1 MAAPSNKS
9 SSSPIPGR
17 ANPSPRS
24 SEIGN
29 PMRRSFTGNP
39 FSKPSI
45 IPNPRGLNPNTPANS
60 PSELPRRNSSVSRES
75 VVTLRDSE
83 DNKENGKMAKLR
95 SPMGSKGSGTKNFMS
110 PTISA
115 ASKINASPRKRILE
129 ERNEQ
134 VRASVSVSDVKIA
147 SFSPAI
153 SDSSDHKKE
162 EEEEILA
169 APPVSAESEA
179 ISDSKA
185 KKVVFVESELD
196 NLEPT
201 FKISPPPPPLCSSSP
216 SIPVIAPLDSDP
228 LAPPYDPKTNYLS
241 PRPRFL
247 HYKPNPRVE
256 LYLSK
261 SKEGKRLEDSFA
273 SRSFSDSD
281 ITDDEEE
288 IYSES
293 LPKESEEDISSGED
307 VRAEDKQ
314 EDDEEEE
321 LLVSE
326 PSPIDAMISKE
337 TVEAKTEFKPPRS
350 VWRSKLTALLII
362 LSVLCVS
369 ISVANLPVIDHSVFD
384 GIPAFL
390 KQYDQPEILEFAK
403 ASLDEIAQRF
413 PVWYANSISSLSKL
427 ISNLREAHKVE
438 PLHYFN
444 LSALVEDDFEM
455 NVFVPTREKREFHI
469 GADKA
474 LQIDAEYQEQVHQ
487 KADEASSEVEEE
499 TPEIHFSTDLVEAGQ
514 VPSAELVE
522 PESSIAE
529 KSQEENDP
537 IPISQADEARSEV
550 FEAEVPQEVG
560 VSSGAE
566 MEAQVSEAE
575 MPQEEVD
582 VSSGAEMEAAKD
594 YLFSSET
601 PEAGV
606 TVDESREDSFSK
618 VNVLGMAFLVLA
630 LIASTGFFFVKK
642 GSNNSTLNS
651 FDVSIKG
658 QGLVNKKLDSSPTLN
673 KPGNTFEVRDFSGES
688 CPSEMSSYRNT
699 SYNNNKKGLNSRNEA
714 QSYERKTKKNQR
726 RESMASSS
734 MDSSMGSPSYGSF
747 TTYEKIP
754 VKYGQGDDE
763 VITPVRRS
771 SRLRSYVTSS

>member
-1 MAAPSNKS
+1 MFA
-9 SSSPIPGR
+9 
-17 ANPSPRS
+17 
-24 SEIGN
+24 EI
-29 PMRRSFTGNP
+29 
-39 FSKPSI
+39 
-45 IPNPRGLNPNTPANS
+45 
-60 PSELPRRNSSVSRES
+60 PRRNSSVSRES
-75 VVTLRDSE
+75 VLTLRDSE

-95 SPMGSKGSGTKNFMS
+95 SPMGSKGSGTKSFMS

-129 ERNEQ
+129 DRNEP

-162 EEEEILA
+162 EAEEEILA

-185 KKVVFVESELD
+185 KKVVFVEPELD
-196 NLEPT
+196 NLKPT
-201 FKISPPPPPLCSSSP
+201 FKISPPPPLCSSSP

-273 SRSFSDSD
+273 SGSFSDSD
-281 ITDDEEE
+281 ITDESEET
-288 IYSES
+288 YSES
-293 LPKESEEDISSGED
+293 LPKESEEDISSGEN

-314 EDDEEEE
+314 EEDEEEE
-321 LLVSE
+321 LLFSE

-337 TVEAKTEFKPPRS
+337 TVEAKTEFKPRRS

-384 GIPAFL
+384 GTPAFL

-413 PVWYANSISSLSKL
+413 PVWHANSISSLSEL
-427 ISNLREAHKVE
+427 IYNLREAHKVE

-487 KADEASSEVEEE
+487 KTDEASSEVEEE
-499 TPEIHFSTDLVEAGQ
+499 TPEIHFRTDSVEAGQ
-514 VPSAELVE
+514 APSAELVE
-522 PESSIAE
+522 PESSVAE
-529 KSQEENDP
+529 KSQEENDFEDDP
-537 IPISQADEARSEV
+537 ISISQADEARSEV

-560 VSSGAE
+560 VGSGAE

-575 MPQEEVD
+575 MLQEEVD

-594 YLFSSET
+594 DHFSSET

-651 FDVSIKG
+651 SDVSIKG

-688 CPSEMSSYRNT
+688 CPSEMSSDQNT
-699 SYNNNKKGLNSRNEA
+699 SSYNNKKKGLNSRNEA

-754 VKYGQGDDE
+754 AKY
-763 VITPVRRS
+763 VS
-771 SRLRSYVTSS
+771 SARNHNIHEHDQYIIIHISNVLTLSSNFYLFIYFLVGAGR